1 MEREWITRLRWR
13 MRGAWLWPCF
23 AVLTIADGLLLHHL
37 PIYGDGPGSVVGAIL
52 LAGFANLFLVA
63 VIAPL
68 GGRRLRRWRPDL
80 PRFVADNYAGTALVG
95 VMAVAIGVGGL
106 IHRPAV
112 AAERAAQAAAVA
124 STQRYVT
131 QTADAEY
138 RAGLASLDMVRVDD
152 DVYRSCVP
160 GSDPKRWLCLFVN
173 TEQRPAG
180 VVVDS
185 DRVPNSAYRA
195 GSGFD

>member
-68 GGRRLRRWRPDL
+68 GGRRLRRRRPDL
-80 PRFVADNYAGTALVG
+80 PRFVADNYAGTALVAA
-95 VMAVAIGVGGL
+95 MAVAIVVGGL
-106 IHRPAV
+106 IHRPVV
-112 AAERAAQAAAVA
+112 AAERAA
-124 STQRYVT
+124 RGGRPW
-131 QTADAEY
+131 
-138 RAGLASLDMVRVDD
+138 RAPTGTSPR
-152 DVYRSCVP
+152 
-160 GSDPKRWLCLFVN
+160 
-173 TEQRPAG
+173 RPA
-180 VVVDS
+180 
-185 DRVPNSAYRA
+185 
-195 GSGFD
+195 